1 MAITFNNNFK
11 IGIGAPIDSK
21 YLNSL
26 NQPYASTGATN
37 TAISESQRYTGLTVN
52 ILGVEYWYKNGVT
65 DSNLVLKTAS
75 STGGTGTITGAT
87 NGLTAID
94 KNITLGG
101 TLTTGTTIIDARVT
115 PIGIVY
121 GADYSSTFID
131 ESLITK
137 RYADT
142 KISGTT
148 NHIPVFG
155 VSGNSI
161 QDTTLTFTGT
171 TLHNSNN
178 LSIEVPNTNSIYI
191 VAPSNASQYNIL
203 TLGKPTLG
211 SGTTNN
217 FINVAGLATDIN
229 LTICSKG
236 SGNNSYIMLATPT
249 AYFGSNGSNGLGYF
263 CSLRTLRMPQYGKI
277 SAYGGS
283 ALIPDSPPL
292 SIIGGNGLSYVGF
305 CGSGGT
311 INICAGCAQNITDA
325 TSKAGGDIIL
335 KTGLGICGGANGNI
349 KMLGLPAKTSEIN
362 VLYYDSTL
370 GKISFGLASGGTG
383 SGVITG
389 ATNGLTVIGMN
400 IGLGGTLTT
409 PTTIVSGAG
418 NTAGIEYFADY
429 HSGFS
434 DRSLIDKAY
443 ADKINEKVSKIIT
456 QIGHTFTVGTV
467 VGWSG
472 GTYNK
477 PIADGTYDGEII
489 GIVTKISGNTFELT
503 QAGYGTGFTG
513 LVGNTTYFL
522 SDVTAGLLTSTE
534 PIIQGHIN
542 KAVLIADTTTSGW
555 ILPYAGYVV
564 SSGLT
569 GNSTN
574 NGERIV
580 KSISQTGHGF
590 VLNDVIGWSGGTYNK
605 AIADG
610 LYNGEVIGIIT
621 KTTGDTFEVTQA
633 GYFSGFTTL
642 SANTTYFLSDA
653 TAGLLTTVKP
663 TIPTHI
669 VRSVLITTASDAGWV
684 LPYAGY
690 ILISGSTVGD
700 VITGATNGLSVF
712 GKNIG
717 LGGTLTGS
725 TIINDIRVTTK
736 GVEYGGN
743 YGSGFTTHSLVDKGY
758 VDTQISGVT
767 SGITVGIGWSN
778 LTKGSTVAGCGTVVS
793 GGTICNNTFYGVNT
807 GKNITTGEGNVAV
820 GYKALCCNTIGNN
833 NVAIGIC
840 ALIANIYGNNNV
852 GIGNS
857 ILLNNICGYQ
867 NNGIGAF
874 ALYNN
879 TCGIGNNAIGYTAL
893 YSNTTG
899 CYNIGINNGA
909 LNTNTIGNYNIALG
923 FNSLYSN
930 ICGCDNIALGFNS
943 LYRKTCGVSNISFG
957 NNSMYFNTTGCYN
970 IAIGCDAGKNNIT
983 GSSNIFIGSCVGY
996 NETGSNKLYIGNSAT
1011 CPLIYGDFSA
1021 KCAIIHGAFKISGAT
1036 SLLVAPVVGTT
1047 SDSVLVWNSGDKLI
1061 KTVVGGS
1068 LGDKNNIYSKTIVTG
1083 NTLLTTGSTYAIL
1096 VNSSGSTVTLTL
1108 PALPIDGQA
1117 FKIKDVANDALTYNI
1132 TIDRNGN
1139 NIDSVANDAIINT
1152 DGGAI
1157 ELMYDITLGSWYILS
1172 FIN

>member
-101 TLTTGTTIIDARVT
+101 TLTTGTTITDARVT

-171 TLHNSNN
+171 TLYNSSN

-236 SGNNSYIMLATPT
+236 TGSNGYIMLATPA

-311 INICAGCAQNITDA
+311 INICGGCAQNITDA

-383 SGVITG
+383 SGIITG

-434 DRSLIDKAY
+434 ERSLIDKAY

-580 KSISQTGHGF
+580 KSISQIGHGF

-610 LYNGEVIGIIT
+610 LYNGEVIGIVT

-663 TIPTHI
+663 TIPTHV
-669 VRSVLITTASDAGWV
+669 VRSVLITTANDAGWV

-700 VITGATNGLSVF
+700 VITGATNGL
-712 GKNIG
+712 NINSAKQVG

-725 TIINDIRVTTK
+725 TIINDIRVITK
-736 GVEYGGN
+736 GIEYGGN
-743 YGSGFTTHSLVDKGY
+743 YSSGFTSHSLVDKNY
-758 VDTQISGVT
+758 VLSQIT
-767 SGITVGIGWSN
+767 GITSGIGWSN
-778 LTKGSTVAGCGTVVS
+778 LTNGSTVAGCGTVVS
-793 GGTICNNTFYGVNT
+793 GGTIYNNTFYGVEA
-807 GKNITTGEGNVAV
+807 GEFITTGSGNVAIGTYALLKNTYGKSNV
-820 GYKALCCNTIGNN
+820 ANGFSALVNNIGGCYNNVMGYQALYNNISGCSNNAMGYQTLYQNIDGSNNIAIGQQALYNNISGCSNIDFGNTAHYLNTIGNN
-833 NVAIGIC
+833 NIV
-840 ALIANIYGNNNV
+840 
-852 GIGNS
+852 IGNS
-857 ILLNNICGYQ
+857 
-867 NNGIGAF
+867 

-879 TCGIGNNAIGYTAL
+879 ISGCSNIVIGY
-893 YSNTTG
+893 
-899 CYNIGINNGA
+899 C
-909 LNTNTIGNYNIALG
+909 
-923 FNSLYSN
+923 
-930 ICGCDNIALGFNS
+930 
-943 LYRKTCGVSNISFG
+943 
-957 NNSMYFNTTGCYN
+957 
-970 IAIGCDAGKNNIT
+970 AG
-983 GSSNIFIGSCVGY
+983 Y
-996 NETGSNKLYIGNSAT
+996 YETGSNKLYIANDGT
-1011 CPLIYGDFSA
+1011 TQPLIYGDFSA
-1021 KCAIIHGAFKISGAT
+1021 CCAIIHGAFKTSGAT
-1036 SLLVAPVVGTT
+1036 SLLVAPVAGST

-1083 NTLLTTGSTYAIL
+1083 NTLLTTGSSYTIL
-1096 VNSSGSTVTLTL
+1096 VNSSGATVTLTL

-1117 FKIKDVANDALTYNI
+1117 FKIKDVANAALTYNI
-1132 TIDRNGN
+1132 MIARNGN

-1172 FIN
+1172 FVN

>member
-1 MAITFNNNFK
+1 
-11 IGIGAPIDSK
+11 
-21 YLNSL
+21 
-26 NQPYASTGATN
+26 
-37 TAISESQRYTGLTVN
+37 
-52 ILGVEYWYKNGVT
+52 
-65 DSNLVLKTAS
+65 
-75 STGGTGTITGAT
+75 
-87 NGLTAID
+87 
-94 KNITLGG
+94 
-101 TLTTGTTIIDARVT
+101 
-115 PIGIVY
+115 
-121 GADYSSTFID
+121 
-131 ESLITK
+131 
-137 RYADT
+137 
-142 KISGTT
+142 
-148 NHIPVFG
+148 
-155 VSGNSI
+155 
-161 QDTTLTFTGT
+161 
-171 TLHNSNN
+171 
-178 LSIEVPNTNSIYI
+178 
-191 VAPSNASQYNIL
+191 
-203 TLGKPTLG
+203 
-211 SGTTNN
+211 
-217 FINVAGLATDIN
+217 
-229 LTICSKG
+229 
-236 SGNNSYIMLATPT
+236 
-249 AYFGSNGSNGLGYF
+249 
-263 CSLRTLRMPQYGKI
+263 
-277 SAYGGS
+277 
-283 ALIPDSPPL
+283 
-292 SIIGGNGLSYVGF
+292 
-305 CGSGGT
+305 
-311 INICAGCAQNITDA
+311 
-325 TSKAGGDIIL
+325 
-335 KTGLGICGGANGNI
+335 
-349 KMLGLPAKTSEIN
+349 
-362 VLYYDSTL
+362 
-370 GKISFGLASGGTG
+370 ISFGLASGGTG
-383 SGVITG
+383 SGIITG

-542 KAVLIADTTTSGW
+542 KTVLIADTTTSGW

-610 LYNGEVIGIIT
+610 LYNGEVIGIVT

-642 SANTTYFLSDA
+642 SANTTYFLSDV

-663 TIPTHI
+663 TIPTHV
-669 VRSVLITTASDAGWV
+669 VRSVLITTANDAGWV

-700 VITGATNGLSVF
+700 VITGATNGL
-712 GKNIG
+712 NINSAKQVG

-725 TIINDIRVTTK
+725 TIINDIRITTK
-736 GVEYGGN
+736 GVEYGGS
-743 YGSGFTTHSLVDKGY
+743 YGSGFTTHSLVDKEY

-778 LTKGSTVAGCGTVVS
+778 LTKGSTVAGCGTVAS
-793 GGTICNNTFYGVNT
+793 GGTICRNTFYGVEAGAAITSGRYNT
-807 GKNITTGEGNVAV
+807 
-820 GYKALCCNTIGNN
+820 
-833 NVAIGIC
+833 AIG
-840 ALIANIYGNNNV
+840 
-852 GIGNS
+852 
-857 ILLNNICGYQ
+857 YQ
-867 NNGIGAF
+867 

-879 TCGIGNNAIGYTAL
+879 TTGCDNVAIGYQALSNNATA
-893 YSNTTG
+893 N
-899 CYNIGINNGA
+899 C
-909 LNTNTIGNYNIALG
+909 
-923 FNSLYSN
+923 
-930 ICGCDNIALGFNS
+930 
-943 LYRKTCGVSNISFG
+943 
-957 NNSMYFNTTGCYN
+957 N
-970 IAIGCDAGKNNIT
+970 IAIGKQALYNFSDGYHNIAIGFKTLENGSTGSNNIGIGQQALQT
-983 GSSNIFIGSCVGY
+983 INSGNCNIAIGY
-996 NETGSNKLYIGNSAT
+996 NTLHNNATGNTNVAIGLNAGYYETGSNKLYIANSNT
-1011 CPLIYGDFSA
+1011 INPLIYGDFSA
-1021 KCAIIHGAFKISGAT
+1021 KCAIIHGAFKTSGAT

-1068 LGDKNNIYSKTIVTG
+1068 LGDKNNIYSKTIITG
-1083 NTLLTTGSTYAIL
+1083 NTLLTTGSSYTIL